1 MCFDGMNKICTAVVN
16 ITQHLEFSS
25 GLQCERHRAHVEC
38 EFVSHYKITKSFYV
52 FILQDPGLAR
62 LQEVKQTIRI
72 HCGDFF
78 FLHKIL

>member
-25 GLQCERHRAHVEC
+25 GLQCERYRAHVEC

-52 FILQDPGLAR
+52 FIL
-62 LQEVKQTIRI
+62 
-72 HCGDFF
+72 
-78 FLHKIL
+78 